1 MLRRSRRCLGLLLL
15 AASALPAALAR
26 ASPPDDGVESPLGL
40 GYVETAD
47 VRLIYPKIVLEYL
60 VPHALGTFQRSLE
73 AQKRHFGW
81 VPSDRIG
88 LVLNDFSDYGNAS
101 ATPLPRNTL
110 RIDIEPASNAFE
122 TNPSSERLYSTMN
135 HELVHI
141 ATTDLANAQD
151 RAWRRFFRGK
161 VPALSSH
168 PESLLYSYLTVPRF
182 TVPRWYLEGSA
193 VFMETWMD
201 GGFGR
206 AQGGY
211 DEMVFRAM
219 VRDDAWF
226 YDPLGLASRGT
237 RVDFQVGANAYLY
250 GTRFFT
256 YLALE
261 HSPQHVLQW
270 LRRDEGSRRHYAD
283 QFAHV
288 FGKPLEQAWQ
298 EWIAFEKAF
307 QRGNLEQVR
316 RHPIT
321 PERKLVASPLGSV
334 SRAHYDEASGTLYA
348 AVRYPGVVEHIAA
361 IDTKSGQVRALADL
375 KGAALYS
382 VTSFAFDPAA
392 QTIFYSTDNLSWRD
406 LWSLDVAT
414 GQQRQLMRDER
425 IGELVFNR
433 ADRSL
438 LGVRHQFGLATL
450 VRIPYPYTE
459 WNQIHTFPYG
469 VVPSDLDISR
479 DGQWLSAS
487 VATPGGEQLVRVW
500 PLARVLAGDMT
511 PKSEFRWGESA
522 PEGFVF
528 SPDGRHLY
536 GTSYYTGVSNVFR
549 YEVATGSI
557 EAVSNAETGFFR
569 PVPLTDG
576 RLVVFSYSG
585 AGFQP
590 AIIHPAPL
598 KDVSS
603 IRFLGTEVANRHPVV
618 KEWQVPR
625 AAEGEAQQAIVGTG
639 EYHPARSLRLLSAYP
654 VLQGYKDVA
663 GIGYRFGFADE
674 LGYAGLSIVAAVTP
688 GDEVPNRERGHVM
701 VRGHYLN
708 WRADV
713 SANRSDFYDLFG
725 PTKRSRQGYA
735 AKLGNTQ
742 SLIFDLPRTLD
753 LVSEIAF
760 YNRIGALPTAQN
772 VEAGFDKLLTAEVA
786 LRYSDVRRSL
796 GAVDD
801 EKGAA
806 GTVVATTN
814 TFDGKTVPQ
823 LRGTL
828 DLGLALPPH
837 ASLWSRTAIGA
848 AHGDRRDSAANFYF
862 GAFGNN
868 YVDDGTVKR
877 YREYY
882 AMPGF
887 GINELAAQRFVKQTV
902 EWNLPPYVFERAGR
916 PDFFLQSLRPA
927 VFATGLVTD
936 PANSRSEARR
946 TYASVG
952 GQVDLRF
959 SVLHWYELTLSLGY
973 AVGFRGSERAGSEWM
988 VSLKVL

>member
-1 MLRRSRRCLGLLLL
+1 MAGLRLCAGAVLLSGL
-15 AASALPAALAR
+15 SAVPAPAA
-26 ASPPDDGVESPLGL
+26 GQGPLGL
-40 GYVETAD
+40 SYIDTPD
-47 VRLIYPKIVLEYL
+47 VKLIWPKPVLDYL
-60 VPHALGTFQRSLE
+60 VPHALGTFRQSLE

-110 RIDIEPASNAFE
+110 RIDIEPSSNAFE
-122 TNPSSERLYSTMN
+122 TNPSSERMYSTMN

-151 RAWRRFFRGK
+151 RRWRRLFRGK
-161 VPALSSH
+161 VGAQSQH

-256 YLALE
+256 WLALE
-261 HSPQHVLQW
+261 HTPEKVIEW
-270 LRRDEGSRRHYAD
+270 LRRDEGSKRHYAD
-283 QFAHV
+283 QFRHV
-288 FGKPLEQAWQ
+288 FGIPLEQGWRD
-298 EWIAFEKAF
+298 WVAFEREF
-307 QRGNLEQVR
+307 QRRNLEQVR
-316 RHPIT
+316 LHPIT
-321 PERKLVASPLGSV
+321 PQRNLVAHPLGSV

-348 AVRYPGVVEHIAA
+348 AVRYPGVVEHLAA
-361 IDTKSGQVRALADL
+361 IDTKTGAVRVLADL

-382 VTSFAFDPAA
+382 VTSVAYDPAGRRL
-392 QTIFYSTDNLSWRD
+392 FYTTDNLAWRD
-406 LWSLDVAT
+406 LWSLDLAT
-414 GQQRQLMRDER
+414 GRQQRLMRDER
-425 IGELVFNR
+425 IGELVYS
-433 ADRSL
+433 RSDGAL
-438 LGVRHQFGLATL
+438 YGVRHQFGYATL
-450 VRIPYPYTE
+450 VRMDPPYTE
-459 WNQIHTFPYG
+459 WRQLHTFAYG
-469 VVPSDLDISR
+469 TVPTDLDVSR

-500 PLARVLAGDMT
+500 PLAGVLAGDMT

-528 SPDGRHLY
+528 SPDGRYLY

-549 YEVATGSI
+549 YEVATGAV

-569 PVPLTDG
+569 PVPLSDG

-590 AIIHPAPL
+590 AVIAPQPL
-598 KDVSS
+598 KDVSAV
-603 IRFLGTEVANRHPVV
+603 RFLGAEVAARHPVV
-618 KEWQVPR
+618 TTWQVPR
-625 AAEGEAQQAIVGTG
+625 PQDGEVKQHVIAEGD
-639 EYHPARSLRLLSAYP
+639 YHPLKSLQLQNAFP
-654 VLQGYKDVA
+654 VLQGYKDSVGA
-663 GIGYRFGFADE
+663 GYRFNFGDP
-674 LGYAGLSIVAAVTP
+674 LGYASLGITLAATP
-688 GDEVPNRERGHVM
+688 GEALREERGHVM

-708 WRADV
+708 WRADL
-713 SANRSDFYDLFG
+713 AWNRSDFYDLFG
-725 PTKRSRQGYA
+725 PTKRSRKGYA
-735 AKLGNTQ
+735 AKLGHTQ

-753 LVSEIAF
+753 LVSELAW
-760 YNRIGALPTAQN
+760 YDKIGRLPDAQNIEANFDRLVTAQ
-772 VEAGFDKLLTAEVA
+772 VA
-786 LRYSDVRRSL
+786 LRYKDVRRSL

-801 EKGAA
+801 EKGVAA
-806 GTVVATTN
+806 SSVLETDMFN
-814 TFDGKTVPQ
+814 GKAVPK
-823 LRGTL
+823 LRATL
-828 DLGLALPPH
+828 DVGFPLPLRH
-837 ASLWSRTAIGA
+837 SSLWSRTAAGVA
-848 AHGDRRDSAANFYF
+848 RGERTDSAANFYF
-862 GAFGNN
+862 GGFGNN
-868 YVDDGTVKR
+868 YVDEGEVKR

-887 GINELAAQRFVKQTV
+887 DLNAIDAQRFVKQTV
-902 EWNLPPYVFERAGR
+902 EWNLPPYVFERAGK
-916 PDFFLQSLRPA
+916 PDFFLQSLRSSL
-927 VFATGLVTD
+927 FATVLRAD
-936 PANSRSEARR
+936 PAGADARR
-946 TYASVG
+946 TYSTLGA
-952 GQVDLRF
+952 QVDLRI
-959 SVLHWYELTLSLGY
+959 SVLHWYEMTLSAGY
-973 AVGFRGSERAGSEWM
+973 AAAFRNSTRAGSEWM
-988 VSLKVL
+988 LSLKIL